1 MTNKESLA
9 NYKTDTLATIL
20 VYGVGICAF
29 CKHLENCDGTIGTK
43 GIDSVGCYEG
53 IKEWL
58 ESEATKNDR

>member
-1 MTNKESLA
+1 MTNQESLK
-9 NYKTDTLATIL
+9 NYKTDDLANIL

-29 CKHLENCDGTIGTK
+29 CKHIKNCNGEIGIR

-58 ESEATKNDR
+58 ESEAE